1 MRGKKAGVRPSAFA
15 TDIERTI
22 TGNLKRF
29 ISLFVITALGA
40 TMLVGLKAAC
50 DDLRFTA
57 DDYYDAQRLF
67 DISVKSTLG
76 LDEADIS
83 ALGEVQIVSVSHD
96 NETFIPTQ
104 GTVLAAGDIIYAAV
118 ATSASRK
125 FKQMLG
131 ITD

>member
-50 DDLRFTA
+50 DDLRYTA

-76 LDEADIS
+76 LDEKDVEALSSVKGVEVAEGGYAETAD
-83 ALGEVQIVSVSHD
+83 
-96 NETFIPTQ
+96 TQ
-104 GTVLAAGDIIYAAV
+104 AGDGRQKADLKA
-118 ATSASRK
+118 
-125 FKQMLG
+125 L
-131 ITD
+131 